1 MINILFTGVGRRIEL
16 IQAFRN
22 AALVLNKEVNIFGA
36 DMAGTAPALVNCDY
50 VRWVVAMKNPSY
62 INNLLRIYSRFDQSV
77 CIEEGKSTQ
86 IKGVIFDLD
95 DTLYSEK
102 EYVKSGYEAVS
113 DYLGGGMRIS
123 CGSILKLINLL

>member
-1 MINILFTGVGRRIEL
+1 
-16 IQAFRN
+16 
-22 AALVLNKEVNIFGA
+22 
-36 DMAGTAPALVNCDY
+36 
-50 VRWVVAMKNPSY
+50 MKNPSY